1 MRIITL
7 KRVLRAPVLTE
18 WLAMKTRSPWLTLIS
33 LVAGGALFVLVV
45 RQTGSREL
53 WQRIY
58 QLDARFLLLLFIS
71 GLRPLVRA
79 AAWLHCLPRSERQGI
94 FFYLW
99 RARLIG
105 DAVGNVTTA
114 GPLLAEPARL
124 VVLSGRIPLTTAT
137 ASLSLEFLSYFL
149 SACLVMLAGL
159 LVLLTQFALDAS
171 LRRASTVS
179 LLLLI
184 SIIALVLLVVWRRW
198 SLVAGLRLVAARLGA
213 WQGFS
218 ADFQSKLRL
227 QFGKLRKIERH
238 TFDFARHY
246 PRDFA
251 WVCLCEASFHLLGV
265 IEIMLT
271 LWLIGASS
279 GWLAA
284 FIFESVNRLINVVF
298 AFVPIKLGVDE
309 AGTALLAQVLG
320 FTSLLGVTLAVYRKL
335 RVLFWTLVGLLLLL
349 NAYLRKPHG
358 SKLA

>member
-1 MRIITL
+1 M
-7 KRVLRAPVLTE
+7 KSRAQ
-18 WLAMKTRSPWLTLIS
+18 WLTLLS
-33 LVAGGALFVLVV
+33 LLVGGVLFVFVI

-53 WQRIY
+53 WQRVS
-58 QLDARFLLLLFIS
+58 QLDARFLWLLLVS

-79 AAWLHCLPRSERQGI
+79 LAWLHCLPRSERHGV
-94 FFYLW
+94 FLHLW

-105 DAVGNVTTA
+105 DAIGNVTTA
-114 GPLLAEPARL
+114 GPLLAEPSRL
-124 VVLSGRIPLTTAT
+124 VVLSGRLPLTTAT

-159 LVLLTQFALDAS
+159 LVLLTQFALNAS
-171 LRRASTVS
+171 LRRASAVS
-179 LLLLI
+179 LFLLFLV
-184 SIIALVLLVVWRRW
+184 IALVLLVVWRRW
-198 SLVAGLRLVAARLGA
+198 SLVAVLRLVVARLGA
-213 WQGFS
+213 WEGFS
-218 ADFQSKLRL
+218 ADFQNKLRQ

-238 TFDFARHY
+238 TFNFARHY

-251 WVCLCEASFHLLGV
+251 WVCWCEAGFHLLGV

-320 FTSLLGVTLAVYRKL
+320 FPSLLGVTLAVYRKL
-335 RVLFWTLVGLLLLL
+335 RVLFWTIIGLGLLLFSYARRR
-349 NAYLRKPHG
+349 NEAH
-358 SKLA
+358 